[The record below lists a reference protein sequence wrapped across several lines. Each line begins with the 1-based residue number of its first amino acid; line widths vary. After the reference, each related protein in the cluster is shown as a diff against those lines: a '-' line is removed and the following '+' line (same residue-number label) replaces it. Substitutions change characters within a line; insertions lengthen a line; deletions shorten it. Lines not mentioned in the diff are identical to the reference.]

1 MAPRALILDVTRL
14 ISRIGKGA
22 LTGIDRVELAYARHL
37 PAAGLPLFGLLR
49 TGAGV
54 LLLPSASLA
63 QICAWADGQA
73 LPNSLDL
80 ISRLSRRD
88 DPPRLAME
96 AALRQ
101 QAVARAPVGL
111 AGWVLRRHLPPGSAY
126 LNVGHANLSGRMMR
140 ALRRSGRV
148 RIAVLLH
155 DVIPLDYPQFARA
168 DQVPA
173 FARKLQTIS
182 RYADLV
188 IHTAKATRQANEV
201 QLRAAGHVPPGI
213 VAPLGI
219 VVTPPRDEEI
229 PAELSAGTPYFVVL
243 GTIEPRKNH
252 SLLLD
257 VWQGFTGLEP
267 PPRLLIL
274 GNKGWAGAPLMARL
288 EAGVP
293 GVEVISGL
301 GDGAVSALISG
312 AHAVLFPTL
321 AEGFGLPAF
330 EAAALGTPVIASDL
344 PVLREFLAEFP
355 VYLDPTDSYSW
366 SRTILDHF
374 LQPRKAG
381 SDEAGLSFPS
391 WEEHFRIVLTSF

>member
-37 PAAGLPLFGLLR
+37 PLAGLPLFGLLR

-54 LLLPSASLA
+54 LLLPSASLG

-73 LPNSLDL
+73 LPQSLDL
-80 ISRLSRRD
+80 ISRLSRSADR
-88 DPPRLAME
+88 PRLAME
-96 AALRQ
+96 AALRR

-111 AGWVLRRHLPPGSAY
+111 AGWVLRRHLPSGSVY
-126 LNVGHANLSGRMMR
+126 LNVGHANLSERMMR
-140 ALRRSGRV
+140 GLRRSGRIS
-148 RIAVLLH
+148 IAVLLH
-155 DVIPLDYPQFARA
+155 DVIPLDHPQFARA
-168 DQVPA
+168 DQIPA
-173 FARKLQTIS
+173 FARKLRAIS
-182 RYADLV
+182 RHADLV

-201 QLRAAGHVPPGI
+201 QLRAAGRVPPGI

-219 VVTPPRDEEI
+219 VVTPPRGEEI
-229 PAELSAGTPYFVVL
+229 PLGLSTDGPYFVVL

-252 SLLLD
+252 GLLLD
-257 VWQGFTGLEP
+257 VWQGFAGQEP
-267 PPRLLIL
+267 RPRLLIL
-274 GNKGWAGAPLMARL
+274 GNRGWAGALMARL
-288 EAGVP
+288 DAGVP

-301 GDGAVSALISG
+301 GDGAVAALIAG
-312 AHAVLFPTL
+312 ARAVLFPTL

-344 PVLREFLAEFP
+344 PVLREFLSEFP

-374 LQPRKAG
+374 LQARKAG
-381 SDEAGLSFPS
+381 SDAPGLSFPT
-391 WEEHFRIVLTSF
+391 WEEHIRIVLTSF